1 MKQSFIEKTEPSQ
14 LRELLPYIALA
25 VLVCMTIF
33 TYRLWHNIQ
42 WEKEQLK
49 YGEYTESII
58 SNITERLHDYSMLL
72 QGGAGLFAASDEV
85 SRDEWRAYYEYR
97 QVRTSF
103 PGIQGYGFSKIIPPS
118 ELERHIRGIKA
129 EGHPN
134 YTVWPADVRGLY
146 TAIVFLE
153 PFDGY
158 NKRAF
163 GYDMF
168 SEPVRRDAMVKA
180 RDTGSIS
187 ISGKVKLVME
197 AGKDIQAGFL
207 MYIPIFAK
215 GMPLDSI
222 DRRRA
227 AIKGYVFSPFRMDD
241 LIQGIFSK
249 PVSKIDFA
257 IFDGADLSPS
267 TSSMYT
273 SQNLRDTPPEKK
285 RKPMF
290 SSQKTL
296 DLYGHQWTVTF
307 ETTPTFETDVDQWT
321 SIGILAAGFVISLL
335 TFFYCRT
342 SEDTYTQ
349 SVLMAKNM
357 TTALRKSEEEYR
369 TIFNNLPIGMAV
381 IGPDMT
387 ILAVNAINK
396 KWFPKTG
403 FKQKP
408 ICYTAFCTPPR
419 TQVCKDCPV
428 SRSFQDGQVHTVER
442 DVLTAKGVRT
452 LFITSAPLVNPDG
465 TVSSVQEMIE
475 DITEGRQLEQNRIA
489 CQAAEEANR
498 AKSQFV
504 ANISHEIRT
513 PLNSILG
520 FAQLLE
526 RDPTLTPTQV
536 EYIRTMSNSGM
547 HLLKLINDILDM
559 SKIEAGKITF
569 NQATFSL
576 HNFLDELEMMFRAR
590 AANVGLQFLVEH
602 DESISL
608 NIRADAGKLRQ
619 VFVNL
624 IENAFKFTEKG
635 GIAVRVRTKEVA
647 GNALEDQKTL
657 LLQAEVDDTGPG
669 IQDADID
676 RLFGSFEQADAGI
689 KAGGTGLG
697 LTISRKFIEMM
708 GGKLTVTS
716 QVGKG
721 SCFRFEVQLE
731 KAVVE
736 ITTRQDPEARR
747 VVGLDPDMETFRILV
762 VDDSSDNRSLLCKLL
777 RPLGFEVAEA
787 SNGIEALEVF
797 GDWPA
802 HVVLMDMRMPIMDG
816 YEATRRLKAMKAG
829 QAAFVIALTASAFED
844 EETQILA
851 TGVDAY
857 LRKPYQVNE
866 LLDVLREKLRLRYFY
881 ADPAIK
887 TSNLVTADFLT
898 EKSLDALSKD
908 WMLLM
913 QQAVA
918 EGDMA
923 QLMELIALVEKVDS
937 NGARRLQAL
946 ADQYDYE
953 KLGELLDTR
962 GTGSA

>member
-14 LRELLPYIALA
+14 LRELFPFIALA

-33 TYRLWHNIQ
+33 TYRLWHNIH

-49 YGEYTESII
+49 YGEQTESII

-72 QGGAGLFAASDEV
+72 QGGAGLFAASDNV
-85 SRDEWRAYYEYR
+85 SKDEWRAYYEYR
-97 QVRTSF
+97 QVRTLFS
-103 PGIQGYGFSKIIPPS
+103 GIQGYGFSKIIPPS
-118 ELERHIRGIKA
+118 ELERHIKNIKA

-134 YTVWPADVRGLY
+134 YTVWPADTRGVY

-153 PFDGY
+153 PFDSR

-180 RDTGSIS
+180 RDTGSTA
-187 ISGKVKLVME
+187 ISGKVKLVQE

-207 MYIPIFAK
+207 MYTPIFAK

-227 AIKGYVFSPFRMDD
+227 AIQGYVFSPFRMND
-241 LIQGIFSK
+241 LIQGIFPK

-257 IFDGADLSPS
+257 IFDGTDVSPA
-267 TSSMYT
+267 TGSMYT
-273 SQNLRDTPPEKK
+273 SRDRRDNPEKK

-290 SSQKTL
+290 SSQKTIE
-296 DLYGHQWTVTF
+296 LYGHQWTVTF
-307 ETTPTFETDVDQWT
+307 ETTPAFETDVDQWT
-321 SIGILAAGFVISLL
+321 STGILAAGFAISLL
-335 TFFYCRT
+335 AFLYCRT
-342 SEDTYTQ
+342 SEATHHK
-349 SVLMAKNM
+349 SLLMAKNM
-357 TTALRKSEEEYR
+357 TAALHKSEEEYK

-403 FKQKP
+403 FKQNP
-408 ICYTAFCTPPR
+408 ICYTAFCSPPR
-419 TQVCKDCPV
+419 TQVCNNCPV
-428 SRSFQDGQVHTVER
+428 SKSFQDGQVHTAER
-442 DVLTAKGVRT
+442 DVLTSKGMRT
-452 LFITSAPLVNPDG
+452 LFITAAPFIDPEG
-465 TVSSVQEMIE
+465 TVSSVNEIIE
-475 DITEGRQLEQNRIA
+475 DITERRELEQNRIV

-513 PLNSILG
+513 PLNSIMG

-526 RDPTLTPTQV
+526 RDPTLTPTQL
-536 EYIRTMSNSGM
+536 EHIRTMSNNGM

-559 SKIEAGKITF
+559 SKIEAGKIVF
-569 NQATFSL
+569 NQTTFSL
-576 HNFLDELEMMFRAR
+576 HNFLDELEMMFRSR
-590 AANVGLQFLVEH
+590 AANAGLQFLVEH
-602 DESISL
+602 NESISL

-635 GIAVRVRTKEVA
+635 GISVRVRTKEVA
-647 GNALEDQKTL
+647 GNTLEDQNKL

-669 IQDADID
+669 IQNSDIE
-676 RLFGSFEQADAGI
+676 RLFGSFEQADAGM

-708 GGKLTVTS
+708 GGKLRVTS
-716 QVGKG
+716 KVGKG
-721 SCFRFEVQLE
+721 CCFRFEVQLE

-736 ITTRQDPEARR
+736 ISTRQAPEGRR

-797 GDWPA
+797 GNWPA
-802 HVVLMDMRMPIMDG
+802 HVVLMDMRMPVMDG
-816 YEATRRLKAMKAG
+816 YEATCRLKAMKGG
-829 QAAFVIALTASAFED
+829 QSTCVIALTSSAFED
-844 EETQILA
+844 EETKILA

-866 LLDVLREKLRLRYFY
+866 LLDVLREKLHLRYFY
-881 ADPAIK
+881 ADTAIK
-887 TSNLVTADFLT
+887 ASPLVTADYLNAN
-898 EKSLDALSKD
+898 SLNALSKD

-923 QLMELIALVEKVDS
+923 QLMELIALVETVDS

-953 KLGELLDTR
+953 KLSEILDTR
-962 GTGSA
+962 GMCSA